1 MPKPSKPRPVQPCAG
16 ADSEGLLA
24 EQGRRQLAKNV
35 FQVHGV
41 DAYSPRSSSN
51 ANSLWRH
58 ALAEPTQVVTESQIH
73 GSHADS
79 RVRVLRGQPASP
91 VSTAKQVEAARNA
104 AIPRHFA
111 DMVWS
116 PCAELTVEVEH
127 ARPIPIPVPTVD
139 GLDCP

>member
-79 RVRVLRGQPASP
+79 QVRVLRGQP
-91 VSTAKQVEAARNA
+91 RGG
-104 AIPRHFA
+104 
-111 DMVWS
+111 S
-116 PCAELTVEVEH
+116 PCTRSVWNLPSH
-127 ARPIPIPVPTVD
+127 QPGRRPKAGRQP
-139 GLDCP
+139 LC